1 MSIFDRRKPASSA
14 PSRDALS
21 TLRVTLEKLESEAQ
35 ETPRIADLK
44 RILAHRIAEIE
55 RKTV

>member
-1 MSIFDRRKPASSA
+1 MSIFDHRKPASSEA
-14 PSRDALS
+14 SRDALS
-21 TLRVTLEKLESEAQ
+21 ALRITLEKLESEVV

-55 RKTV
+55 GRTA